1 MKKFLSF
8 SLICAVAGT
17 LLAQQPF
24 KKELYNESHQIFLH
38 INLYE
43 EKIVVPSMEMFGP
56 MFGYLNG
63 NIYGIWSA
71 TSAKIIDDKNAT
83 IRFSNDL
90 GSETQEVLLTLND
103 DSTYTFK
110 QVDGAVIK
118 KVVKKKLVKI
128 PQVLEFKIKRGT
140 K

>member
-1 MKKFLSF
+1 
-8 SLICAVAGT
+8 
-17 LLAQQPF
+17 
-24 KKELYNESHQIFLH
+24 
-38 INLYE
+38 
-43 EKIVVPSMEMFGP
+43 MEMFGP

-71 TSAKIIDDKNAT
+71 TSAKVIDDKNAT

-110 QVDGAVIK
+110 QVDGVVIK

>member
-1 MKKFLSF
+1 MKNILSIF
-8 SLICAVAGT
+8 IISILVVNAN
-17 LLAQQPF
+17 AQQPF
-24 KKELYNESHQIFLH
+24 KKKLYNESHQIFLN

-43 EKIVVPSMEMFGP
+43 EKIIVPSMEMFGP
-56 MFGYLNG
+56 MYGYING

-71 TSAKIIDDKNAT
+71 TSAKVIDDKSAT

-90 GSETQEVLLTLND
+90 GSETQEVHLTIKD
-103 DSTYTFK
+103 DSTYVFK

-140 K
+140 R